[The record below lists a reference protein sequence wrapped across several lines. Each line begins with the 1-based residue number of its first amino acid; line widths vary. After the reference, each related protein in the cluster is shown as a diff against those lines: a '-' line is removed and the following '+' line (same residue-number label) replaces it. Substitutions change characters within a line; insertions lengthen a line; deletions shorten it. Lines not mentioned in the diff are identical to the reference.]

1 VVVKVVVDLGVTQEQ
16 VDQEL
21 IQMVDQMVVMVDQVV
36 EQMYFV
42 LQAQQQE
49 QLVKEIHQH

>member
-1 VVVKVVVDLGVTQEQ
+1 MVVDLGVTQEQ

>member
-1 VVVKVVVDLGVTQEQ
+1 MVVDLGVTQEQ

-36 EQMYFV
+36 EQVYFV
-42 LQAQQQE
+42 FQARQQE